1 MWGKISI
8 TKLYLKIRYKMLEKG
23 HIRFS
28 KFQGTMK
35 GMPREKKK
43 PTRGNL
49 NVIQIMK

>member
-23 HIRFS
+23 HISFP
-28 KFQGTMK
+28 KYQGTMK

-43 PTRGNL
+43 PTKGNL